1 MSSLE
6 RINKELQASDLSF
19 DLDFPPKKVNFLEH
33 TKGKKVILLG
43 LPGAFTPT
51 WSTRQIPGYFKAQDE
66 LKAIGID
73 EVMLYC
79 VNDAAVMKA
88 WAKDQ
93 KVTTE
98 GTEGSSDN
106 NIVFYADPTG
116 TFTKACD
123 MIMDHPGPIGVGL
136 LGRCKRFA
144 LYVEDSVVKYHVV
157 AEDVDFDPAGDDFP
171 EKVLPP
177 QMIAA
182 IQEIIQK

>member
-1 MSSLE
+1 MPDWLTGPVD
-6 RINKELQASDLSF
+6 NY
-19 DLDFPPKKVNFLEH
+19 
-33 TKGKKVILLG
+33 ILHYH
-43 LPGAFTPT
+43 
-51 WSTRQIPGYFKAQDE
+51 SE